1 MHDILRLILHTG
13 PVAKAVLFIL
23 CILSILS
30 WAVIL
35 QKVVLF
41 TRITRVSRKYLEV
54 YRKRKGWSEFY
65 QSSRSYLQSPFARV
79 FIKGFQEYIHIKKQI
94 SGEEANPGP
103 GSDRPVTVTQAMES
117 AIQEEMEKLDL
128 YLPFLATTVS
138 ISPFLGLFGTVWGV
152 MEAFIRI
159 GMQGSS
165 DIGTVGPG
173 IAEALITTI
182 VGLFVA
188 IPALAAYNLLIAQLR
203 RLENR
208 LSLFASDFIL
218 TVERKQI
225 S

>member
-23 CILSILS
+23 SVLSILS

-41 TRITRVSRKYLEV
+41 SRIARISGKYMAV
-54 YRKRKGWSEFY
+54 YRKKRGWSEFY
-65 QSSRSYLQSPFARV
+65 QSSRSFLQSPFARV
-79 FIKGFQEYIHIKKQI
+79 FIKGFQEYIHMKKQT
-94 SGEEANPGP
+94 SGDEAAPAS
-103 GSDRPVTVTQAMES
+103 GSDRPLTVSQVMES

-208 LSLFASDFIL
+208 LSLFASEFVL